1 MLYMKKWLDL
11 LDKNRDDMAIGFMS
25 SPGVG
30 KTTIINDWAREH
42 DRKVVEIVLS
52 QRMPSEISG
61 MPMPI
66 SGERKMDVFDYDALL
81 SLEDG
86 DILFLDEF
94 TNGNIQT
101 LNACLTLIQDRTMLS
116 GRKLPS
122 IMVVAAGNPQG
133 KCELLPQTK
142 QRFMWV
148 NVEWDPHMWKKYIM
162 KKYGFQ
168 PDSQIISAIERTY
181 RTTFDHRIYNY
192 MTARTAENII
202 RLCKTMREEGMD
214 NDQAIMLA
222 DSYKDLSSMV
232 IHVFNI
238 MGTENQFTK
247 VKGNLIS
254 FCESKI
260 NVYSNM
266 VGGASDKLSWKLV
279 AEAIESAETMIDL
292 KKMFSLTERMDE
304 KDGPWLELIEYA
316 KSAEL

>member
-1 MLYMKKWLDL
+1 MLHMKEWLDL

-30 KTTIINDWAREH
+30 KTTMINDWAREH

-66 SGERKMDVFDYDALL
+66 SDERKMDVFDYDALL

-148 NVEWDPHMWKKYIM
+148 NVNWNSAMWKKYITR
-162 KKYGFQ
+162 KYGFV
-168 PDSQIISAIERTY
+168 PDSKILSTIEMTY
-181 RTTFDHRIYNY
+181 EKTFDHRVYNY
-192 MTARTAENII
+192 FTARTAENII
-202 RLCKTMREEGMD
+202 RLCKTMIEEGMTHQ
-214 NDQAIMLA
+214 QAVILA
-222 DSYKDLSSMV
+222 ESYKDLSGMM
-232 IHVFNI
+232 IYVFDK
-238 MGTENQFTK
+238 MGVRDQLTEIKN
-247 VKGNLIS
+247 NLTS
-254 FCESKI
+254 FCESKMKMYANAI
-260 NVYSNM
+260 
-266 VGGASDKLSWKLV
+266 GGSSDELSWKLV
-279 AEAIESAETMIDL
+279 MESIESAETMTDI
-292 KKMFSLTERMDE
+292 KKMFSLAESMYE
-304 KDGPWLELIEYA
+304 KDSPWLELIEYA

>member
-66 SGERKMDVFDYDALL
+66 NEERKMDVFDYDALL

-148 NVEWDPHMWKKYIM
+148 NVEWDSYMWKKYIM

-168 PDSQIISAIERTY
+168 PDSQIITAIERTY
-181 RTTFDHRIYNY
+181 ERTFDHRIYNY

-214 NDQAIMLA
+214 YSQVDALA
-222 DSYKDLSSMV
+222 NSYKDLSRMV
-232 IHVFNI
+232 LHVFNI
-238 MGTENQFTK
+238 MGFKDQLTK
-247 VKGNLIS
+247 VKEDLIS
-254 FCESKI
+254 FCEEKI
-260 NVYSNM
+260 RMYSGM
-266 VGGASDKLSWKLV
+266 IRSVSDELSWKLV
-279 AEAIESAETMIDL
+279 KESIESAETMVDL
-292 KKMFSLTERMDE
+292 KKMFSLTESMYE
-304 KDGPWLELIEYA
+304 KDSPWLELIEYA
-316 KSAEL
+316 KSTEL

>member
-1 MLYMKKWLDL
+1 MLHMKEWLDL

-30 KTTIINDWAREH
+30 KTTMINDWAREH
-42 DRKVVEIVLS
+42 NRKVVEIVLS

-66 SGERKMDVFDYDALL
+66 SDERKMDVFDYDALL
-81 SLEDG
+81 SLKDG

-148 NVEWDPHMWKKYIM
+148 NVTWDPGMWKKYIAR
-162 KKYGFQ
+162 KYGFQ
-168 PDSQIISAIERTY
+168 PDSKILSAIEMTY
-181 RTTFDHRIYNY
+181 EKTFDHRVYNY
-192 MTARTAENII
+192 FTARTAENII
-202 RLCKTMREEGMD
+202 RLCKTMIEEGMSR
-214 NDQAIMLA
+214 QQVLTLA
-222 DSYKDLSSMV
+222 ESYKDLSSMM
-232 IHVFNI
+232 IYVFDKL
-238 MGTENQFTK
+238 GDKDQLTEIKN
-247 VKGNLIS
+247 NLIS
-254 FCESKI
+254 FCESKMKM
-260 NVYSNM
+260 YSSM
-266 VGGASDKLSWKLV
+266 IGGSRDELSWKLV
-279 AEAIESAETMIDL
+279 MGIIESAETMHDL
-292 KKMFSLTERMDE
+292 KRMFSISERMDE
-304 KDGPWLELIEYA
+304 EDSPWLELIEYA
-316 KSAEL
+316 KSAEV

>member
-1 MLYMKKWLDL
+1 MLYMKEWLDL

-30 KTTIINDWAREH
+30 KTTMINDWAREH

-148 NVEWDPHMWKKYIM
+148 NVNWNADMWKKYIIR
-162 KKYGFQ
+162 KYGFQ
-168 PDSQIISAIERTY
+168 PDARILSAIETTY
-181 RTTFDHRIYNY
+181 EKTFDHRVYNY
-192 MTARTAENII
+192 FTARTAENII
-202 RLCKTMREEGMD
+202 RLCKTMIEEGMTHR
-214 NDQAIMLA
+214 QALVLA
-222 DSYKDLSSMV
+222 ESYKDLSTMM
-232 IHVFNI
+232 IYVFDK
-238 MGTENQFTK
+238 MGVKDQVTEIK
-247 VKGNLIS
+247 ASLIS

-260 NVYSNM
+260 AMYC
-266 VGGASDKLSWKLV
+266 GRIDGARDELSWKLV
-279 AEAIESAETMIDL
+279 ESSIESAETMSDI
-292 KKMFSLTERMDE
+292 KRMFTISESMYE
-304 KDGPWLELIEYA
+304 KDSPWLELIEYA
-316 KSAEL
+316 KSTKL

>member
-1 MLYMKKWLDL
+1 MLHMKEWLDL

-30 KTTIINDWAREH
+30 KTTMINDWAREH

-66 SGERKMDVFDYDALL
+66 SDERKMDVFDYDALL

-148 NVEWDPHMWKKYIM
+148 NVNWNSAMWKKYIT

-168 PDSQIISAIERTY
+168 PDSKILSAIKMTY
-181 RTTFDHRIYNY
+181 EKTFDHRVYNY
-192 MTARTAENII
+192 FTARTAENII
-202 RLCKTMREEGMD
+202 RMCKTMKEEGMTRL
-214 NDQAIMLA
+214 QVLVLA
-222 DSYKDLSSMV
+222 DSYKDLSAMMV
-232 IHVFNI
+232 YVFDK
-238 MGTENQFTK
+238 MD
-247 VKGNLIS
+247 VKDQLMEIKNNLTS
-254 FCESKI
+254 FCESKMKMYANAI
-260 NVYSNM
+260 
-266 VGGASDKLSWKLV
+266 GGSADELSWKLV
-279 AEAIESAETMIDL
+279 MESIESAETMTDI
-292 KKMFSLTERMDE
+292 KKMFSLAERMYQ
-304 KDGPWLELIEYA
+304 KDSPWLELIEYA

>member
-11 LDKNRDDMAIGFMS
+11 LDKNRDNMAIGFMS

-66 SGERKMDVFDYDALL
+66 NEERKMDVFDYDALL

-148 NVEWDPHMWKKYIM
+148 NVNWDSGMWKKYIM
-162 KKYGFQ
+162 KKYRFQ
-168 PDSQIISAIERTY
+168 PDSRILSAIEETY
-181 RTTFDHRIYNY
+181 EKVFDHKVYNY
-192 MTARTAENII
+192 FTARTAENII
-202 RLCKTMREEGMD
+202 RLCKTMLDEGMSR
-214 NDQAIMLA
+214 QQVALLA
-222 DSYKDLSSMV
+222 ESYKNLSTMIV
-232 IHVFNI
+232 YVFDK
-238 MGTENQFTK
+238 MGTKDQFTEIK
-247 VKGNLIS
+247 ESLIS
-254 FCESKI
+254 FCEEKMRM
-260 NVYSNM
+260 YSNT
-266 VGGASDKLSWKLV
+266 VGGASDELSWKLV
-279 AEAIESAETMIDL
+279 RESIESAETMVDL
-292 KKMFSLTERMDE
+292 KKMFSLSERIDE
-304 KDGPWLELIEYA
+304 KDNPWLELVEYA

>member
-1 MLYMKKWLDL
+1 MLHIKEWLNL

-30 KTTIINDWAREH
+30 KTTMINDWAREH
-42 DRKVVEIVLS
+42 NRKVVEIVLS

-66 SGERKMDVFDYDALL
+66 SDERKMDVFDYDALL
-81 SLEDG
+81 SLKDG

-148 NVEWDPHMWKKYIM
+148 NVTWYPTMWKEYIIE
-162 KKYGFQ
+162 KYGFQ
-168 PDSQIISAIERTY
+168 PDSRILSAIEMTY
-181 RTTFDHRIYNY
+181 EKTFDHRVYNY
-192 MTARTAENII
+192 LTARTAENVI
-202 RLCKTMREEGMD
+202 RLCKTMLEEGMSR
-214 NDQAIMLA
+214 QQVLVLA
-222 DSYKDLSSMV
+222 ESYKDLSTMMV
-232 IHVFNI
+232 YVFDK
-238 MGTENQFTK
+238 MGVKDQLTEIK
-247 VKGNLIS
+247 ANLMS
-254 FCESKI
+254 FCEEKI
-260 NVYSNM
+260 RMHSNNI
-266 VGGASDKLSWKLV
+266 GGSTDELSWKLV
-279 AEAIESAETMIDL
+279 KDSIKLAGTMTDL
-292 KKMFSLTERMDE
+292 KKMFSLAESMHEED
-304 KDGPWLELIEYA
+304 DPWLELIEYA

>member
-1 MLYMKKWLDL
+1 MLHMKEWLDL

-30 KTTIINDWAREH
+30 KTTMINDWAREH

-66 SGERKMDVFDYDALL
+66 SDERKMDVFDYDALL

-148 NVEWDPHMWKKYIM
+148 NVNWNSAMWKEYIIE
-162 KKYGFQ
+162 KYGFQ
-168 PDSQIISAIERTY
+168 PDSRILSTIEMTY
-181 RTTFDHRIYNY
+181 GKTFDHRIYNY
-192 MTARTAENII
+192 FTARTAENVI
-202 RLCKTMREEGMD
+202 RLCKTMLEEGMSR
-214 NDQAIMLA
+214 QQVTVLA
-222 DSYKDLSSMV
+222 ESYKDLSTMM
-232 IHVFNI
+232 IYVFDK
-238 MGTENQFTK
+238 MSVKDQLTEIK
-247 VKGNLIS
+247 ANLMS
-254 FCESKI
+254 FCEEKI
-260 NVYSNM
+260 KMYSNNI
-266 VGGASDKLSWKLV
+266 GGSSDELSWKLV
-279 AEAIESAETMIDL
+279 KDSIKSAGTMTDL
-292 KKMFSLTERMDE
+292 KMMFTLASRVPE
-304 KDGPWLELIEYA
+304 KDSPWLELIEYA

>member
-1 MLYMKKWLDL
+1 MLHIKEWLDL

-30 KTTIINDWAREH
+30 KTTMINDWAREH
-42 DRKVVEIVLS
+42 NRKVVEIVLS

-66 SGERKMDVFDYDALL
+66 NEERKMDVFDYDALL

-148 NVEWDPHMWKKYIM
+148 NVNWDADMWRKYIM
-162 KKYGFQ
+162 KKYGFL
-168 PDSQIISAIERTY
+168 PDSKIISAIKLTY
-181 RTTFDHRIYNY
+181 EKTFDHKVYNY
-192 MTARTAENII
+192 FTARTAENII
-202 RLCKTMREEGMD
+202 RLCKTMREKGMTR
-214 NDQAIMLA
+214 QQVLMLA
-222 DSYKDLSSMV
+222 ESYKDLSTMV
-232 IHVFNI
+232 FYVFDK
-238 MGTENQFTK
+238 MG
-247 VKGNLIS
+247 VKDQLMEIKANLIS
-254 FCESKI
+254 FCEEKI
-260 NVYSNM
+260 KMHSNNI
-266 VGGASDKLSWKLV
+266 GGSSDELSWKLV
-279 AEAIESAETMIDL
+279 MDSIESAESMTDL
-292 KKMFSLTERMDE
+292 KKTFSLAERMPE
-304 KDGPWLELIEYA
+304 KDSPWLELIEYA

>member
-1 MLYMKKWLDL
+1 MLHMKEWLDL

-30 KTTIINDWAREH
+30 KTTMINDWAREH

-148 NVEWDPHMWKKYIM
+148 NVYWDADMWKKYITR
-162 KKYGFQ
+162 KYGFQ
-168 PDSQIISAIERTY
+168 PDSKILSTIKLTY
-181 RTTFDHRIYNY
+181 EKTFDHKVYNY
-192 MTARTAENII
+192 FTARTAENII
-202 RLCKTMREEGMD
+202 RLCKTMIEQGM
-214 NDQAIMLA
+214 NHQQALVLA
-222 DSYKDLSSMV
+222 ESYKDLSTMMV
-232 IHVFNI
+232 YVFDK
-238 MGTENQFTK
+238 MD
-247 VKGNLIS
+247 VKDQLMEIKNNLTS
-254 FCESKI
+254 FCESKMKMYANAI
-260 NVYSNM
+260 
-266 VGGASDKLSWKLV
+266 GGSADELSWKLV
-279 AEAIESAETMIDL
+279 MESIESAETMTDI
-292 KKMFSLTERMDE
+292 KKMFSLAESMHKE
-304 KDGPWLELIEYA
+304 GSPWLELIEYA

>member
-1 MLYMKKWLDL
+1 MLHMKEWLDL

-30 KTTIINDWAREH
+30 KTTMINDWAREH

-148 NVEWDPHMWKKYIM
+148 NVTWNSAMWKKYIM

-168 PDSQIISAIERTY
+168 PDSKILLAIEDTY
-181 RTTFDHRIYNY
+181 ERTFDHRVYNY
-192 MTARTAENII
+192 FTARTAENII
-202 RLCKTMREEGMD
+202 RLCKTMIEEDMSR
-214 NDQAIMLA
+214 QQVMVLSE
-222 DSYKDLSSMV
+222 SYKNLSDM
-232 IHVFNI
+232 IIYVFDR
-238 MGTENQFTK
+238 MSVKDQLTEIKN
-247 VKGNLIS
+247 NLIS
-254 FCESKI
+254 FCESKMKM
-260 NVYSNM
+260 YSNAI
-266 VGGASDKLSWKLV
+266 GGSIDELSWKLV
-279 AEAIESAETMIDL
+279 MDSIESAETMTEL
-292 KKMFSLTERMDE
+292 KKMFSIAERTHEEDN
-304 KDGPWLELIEYA
+304 PWLELIEYA
-316 KSAEL
+316 KSTEL

>member
-1 MLYMKKWLDL
+1 MLHMKEWLDL

-30 KTTIINDWAREH
+30 KTTMINDWAREH

-148 NVEWDPHMWKKYIM
+148 NVNWNADMWKKYIT

-168 PDSQIISAIERTY
+168 PDSKILSAIEDTY
-181 RTTFDHRIYNY
+181 ERTFDHKVYNY
-192 MTARTAENII
+192 FTARTAENII
-202 RLCKTMREEGMD
+202 RLCKTMIEEGMSR
-214 NDQAIMLA
+214 QQVMVLA
-222 DSYKDLSSMV
+222 ESYKNLSGTM
-232 IHVFNI
+232 IYVFDR
-238 MGTENQFTK
+238 MSVKDQLTEIKN
-247 VKGNLIS
+247 NLIS
-254 FCESKI
+254 FCESKMEM
-260 NVYSNM
+260 YSNAI
-266 VGGASDKLSWKLV
+266 GGSIDELSWKLV
-279 AEAIESAETMIDL
+279 MDSIESAETMTEL
-292 KKMFSLTERMDE
+292 KKMFSIAERTHEEDN
-304 KDGPWLELIEYA
+304 PWLELIEYA

>member
-1 MLYMKKWLDL
+1 MLHMKEWLDL
-11 LDKNRDDMAIGFMS
+11 LDENRDDMAIGFMS

-30 KTTIINDWAREH
+30 KTTMINDWAREH
-42 DRKVVEIVLS
+42 DRKVVELVLS

-148 NVEWDPHMWKKYIM
+148 NVNWNADMWKKYII

-168 PDSQIISAIERTY
+168 PDSKILLAIEDTY
-181 RTTFDHRIYNY
+181 ERTFDHRVYNY
-192 MTARTAENII
+192 FTARTAENII
-202 RLCKTMREEGMD
+202 RLCKTMIEKGMSR
-214 NDQAIMLA
+214 QQVMVLA
-222 DSYKDLSSMV
+222 ESYKNLSGTM
-232 IHVFNI
+232 IHVFDR
-238 MGTENQFTK
+238 MSVKDQLTEIKN
-247 VKGNLIS
+247 NLTS
-254 FCESKI
+254 FCESKMKM
-260 NVYSNM
+260 YSNAI
-266 VGGASDKLSWKLV
+266 GESTDELSWKLV
-279 AEAIESAETMIDL
+279 MDSIESAKSMTDL
-292 KKMFSLTERMDE
+292 KKMFSLAERMHE
-304 KDGPWLELIEYA
+304 EGGPWLELIEYA

>member
-30 KTTIINDWAREH
+30 KTTMINDWAREH
-42 DRKVVEIVLS
+42 DRRVVEIVLS

-66 SGERKMDVFDYDALL
+66 NEERKMDVFDYDALL

-148 NVEWDPHMWKKYIM
+148 NVEWDSHMWKKYIM
-162 KKYGFQ
+162 KKYRFQ
-168 PDSQIISAIERTY
+168 PDSQIISAIGKTYER
-181 RTTFDHRIYNY
+181 TFDHKIYNY

-214 NDQAIMLA
+214 YDQVTMLA
-222 DSYKDLSSMV
+222 ESYKNLSSMM

-238 MGTENQFTK
+238 MGTKDQFTEIK
-247 VKGNLIS
+247 ISLVS
-254 FCESKI
+254 FCEDKMRM
-260 NVYSNM
+260 YSNM
-266 VGGASDKLSWKLV
+266 VGRASDEISWKLV
-279 AEAIESAETMIDL
+279 MESIESAETMIDI
-292 KKMFSLTERMDE
+292 KKMFSLAERVYKNDS
-304 KDGPWLELIEYA
+304 PWLELIEYA

>member
-66 SGERKMDVFDYDALL
+66 NEERKMDVFDYDALL

-148 NVEWDPHMWKKYIM
+148 NVEWDSYMWKKYIM

-168 PDSQIISAIERTY
+168 PDSQIITAIERTY
-181 RTTFDHRIYNY
+181 ERTFDHRVYNY

-202 RLCKTMREEGMD
+202 RLCKTMRDEGMD
-214 NDQAIMLA
+214 YNQVDALA
-222 DSYKDLSSMV
+222 ESYKDLSAMV

-238 MGTENQFTK
+238 MGVKNQLTK
-247 VKGNLIS
+247 VKEDLIS
-254 FCESKI
+254 FCEEK
-260 NVYSNM
+260 VRMYSNM
-266 VGGASDKLSWKLV
+266 VGGASDELSWKLV
-279 AEAIESAETMIDL
+279 VESIVSAETMVDL
-292 KKMFSLTERMDE
+292 KKMFSLAENMYE
-304 KDGPWLELIEYA
+304 KDSPWLELIEYA

>member
-1 MLYMKKWLDL
+1 MLHMKEWLDL

-30 KTTIINDWAREH
+30 KTTMINDWAREH
-42 DRKVVEIVLS
+42 NRKVVEIVLS

-66 SGERKMDVFDYDALL
+66 SDERKMDVFDYDALL

-148 NVEWDPHMWKKYIM
+148 NVNWNSAMWKKYIM

-168 PDSQIISAIERTY
+168 PDSRILSAIEMTY
-181 RTTFDHRIYNY
+181 EKTFDHRVYNY
-192 MTARTAENII
+192 FTARTAENII
-202 RLCKTMREEGMD
+202 RLCKTMKEDGMTHQ
-214 NDQAIMLA
+214 QALVLA
-222 DSYKDLSSMV
+222 ESYKDLSTMMV
-232 IHVFNI
+232 YIFDKIGVKDQL
-238 MGTENQFTK
+238 TEIK
-247 VKGNLIS
+247 VNLIT
-254 FCESKI
+254 FCEAKMKM
-260 NVYSNM
+260 YSDT
-266 VGGASDKLSWKLV
+266 VGGSTDELSWKLV
-279 AEAIESAETMIDL
+279 KESIESAETMVDI
-292 KKMFSLTERMDE
+292 KKMFSLAERMYTE
-304 KDGPWLELIEYA
+304 GSPWLELIAYA

>member
-1 MLYMKKWLDL
+1 MLLMKKWLDL

-66 SGERKMDVFDYDALL
+66 NEERKMDVFDYDALL

-148 NVEWDPHMWKKYIM
+148 NVEWDSNMWEKYIIE
-162 KKYGFQ
+162 KYGFR

-181 RTTFDHRIYNY
+181 EMTFDHKMYNY

-202 RLCKTMREEGMD
+202 RLCKTMREENM
-214 NDQAIMLA
+214 NRYQATMLA
-222 DSYKDLSSMV
+222 DSYKDLSSLV
-232 IHVFNI
+232 IHVFDV
-238 MGTENQFTK
+238 MGIKDQLTK
-247 VKGNLIS
+247 IKEDLIS
-254 FCESKI
+254 FCESKMRM
-260 NVYSNM
+260 YSNK
-266 VGGASDKLSWKLV
+266 VGGSSDEMSWKLV
-279 AEAIESAETMIDL
+279 KETIETAKTMNDI
-292 KKMFSLTERMDE
+292 KKMFSLVGRLDDHT
-304 KDGPWLELIEYA
+304 GPWLELIEHA
-316 KSAEL
+316 KSTEL

>member
-1 MLYMKKWLDL
+1 MLHMKEWLDL

-30 KTTIINDWAREH
+30 KTTMINDWAREH

-66 SGERKMDVFDYDALL
+66 SDERKMDVFDYDALL

-148 NVEWDPHMWKKYIM
+148 NVNWNSAMWKKYITR
-162 KKYGFQ
+162 KYGFQ
-168 PDSQIISAIERTY
+168 PDSRILSAIKMTY
-181 RTTFDHRIYNY
+181 EKTFDHKIYNY
-192 MTARTAENII
+192 FTARTAENII
-202 RLCKTMREEGMD
+202 RLCKTMIEQGM
-214 NDQAIMLA
+214 NHQQALVLA
-222 DSYKDLSSMV
+222 ESYKDLSTMMV
-232 IHVFNI
+232 YVFDK
-238 MGTENQFTK
+238 MGVKDQLTEIKN
-247 VKGNLIS
+247 NLVS
-254 FCESKI
+254 FCEEKI
-260 NVYSNM
+260 RMYSNA
-266 VGGASDKLSWKLV
+266 VGRSSDELSWKLV
-279 AEAIESAETMIDL
+279 MESIESAETMIDIE
-292 KKMFSLTERMDE
+292 KMFSLAERMYQ
-304 KDGPWLELIEYA
+304 KDSPWLELIEYA